1 VKAKRSKT
9 TSDTMTTCSEALRL
23 VLDSVGPLPARRTPL
38 EGALGL
44 VLAETVV
51 CPETVPPF
59 TNSAMDGYAVRA
71 EDCSGAAPGAPL
83 SLRVLA
89 DLPAGGV
96 SRHAVGPGTAIRIM
110 TGAPLPVG
118 ADTVV
123 PVEATVSDAGCVRFA
138 VPPRRGANVRK
149 AGEDLREGEE
159 LLAKGTVL
167 NPAALGVLASVG
179 LSEVPVY
186 PRVRVAVLTTGDEL
200 VAASE
205 KPGPGQIRDSNI
217 QTMCG
222 QARAFGASPVPFP
235 RVPDTREA
243 VTEALLRALAS
254 ADVVVTNGAI
264 SVGDYD
270 FVKPV
275 LQDLGAREVFW
286 KVMQKPGGPL
296 GFWLLEGIPVFG
308 IPGNTV
314 AAMVCMEEYVRPALR
329 KMMGQA
335 RLLRPEVTGR
345 FEGEFRK
352 SAPDG
357 KVHLVRV
364 RARREEGRLVVAPSG
379 PQGSGILSSMLR
391 SNALALVPADAVALR
406 TGDEV
411 RVHLV
416 EEPEDR

>member
-1 VKAKRSKT
+1 
-9 TSDTMTTCSEALRL
+9 MTTCSDALRL
-23 VLDSVGPLPARRTPL
+23 ILDSVAPLPARPAL
-38 EGALGL
+38 LFDALGL
-44 VLAETVV
+44 VLAGRVV
-51 CPETVPPF
+51 SPETVPPF
-59 TNSAMDGYAVRA
+59 TNSAMDGYAVRHG
-71 EDCSGAAPGAPL
+71 DLSAASAASPVL
-83 SLRVLA
+83 LDVLA
-89 DLPAGGV
+89 DLPAGSV
-96 SRHAVGPGTAIRIM
+96 SAHEVTAGTAIRIM
-110 TGAPLPVG
+110 TGAPLPAG
-118 ADTVV
+118 ADSVV
-123 PVEATVSDAGCVRFA
+123 PVEATTSEGGRVTIAAPVRA
-138 VPPRRGANVRK
+138 GANVRL

-159 LLAKGTVL
+159 LLPAGFVL

-179 LSEVPVY
+179 LAQIAVR

-200 VAASE
+200 VDASA
-205 KPGPGQIRDSNI
+205 KPGPGQIRDSNV

-222 QARAFGASPVPFP
+222 QAAAFGAVPIPIP

-243 VTEALLRALAS
+243 VTAALARARAE
-254 ADVVVTNGAI
+254 ADVVVTNGGI

-270 FVKPV
+270 FIKAV
-275 LQDLGAREVFW
+275 LDDFGAREVFW
-286 KVMQKPGGPL
+286 KVRQKPGGPL
-296 GFWLLEGIPVFG
+296 GFWLWDGTPVFG

-329 KMMGQA
+329 KMTGHA
-335 RLLRPEVTGR
+335 RLFRPEVTAT

-364 RARREEGRLVVAPSG
+364 RARREGDRVVVSPSG

-391 SNALALVPADAVALR
+391 SNAFALVPADALALR

-411 RVHLV
+411 LVHLI